1 MILNIMANLVRHF
14 TFTILMV
21 LKVTLKKP
29 FTILTASDHRHLL
42 LPFVKRTL
50 KKVMIIVMKSLSITR
65 STYMV

>member
-1 MILNIMANLVRHF
+1 MTNLVRHF

-42 LPFVKRTL
+42 LLFMKRIL
-50 KKVMIIVMKSLSITR
+50 KKVMIIVMKSITTR
-65 STYMV
+65 A